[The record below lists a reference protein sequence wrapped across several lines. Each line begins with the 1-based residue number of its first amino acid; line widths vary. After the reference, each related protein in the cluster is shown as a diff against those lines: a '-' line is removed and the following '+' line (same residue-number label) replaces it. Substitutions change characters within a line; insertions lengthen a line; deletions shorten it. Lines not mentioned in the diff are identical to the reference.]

1 MRSLWSQNL
10 WAQSGTQEETTRK
23 SLPLLGQQALPVIG
37 AAQVH
42 GEPGILGSFSVWV
55 EGWFYIMFF
64 LILESCKTST
74 QTPTPFWMTFTSWV
88 NRWIFSI
95 LFFFWE
101 DHRDLLIQSQVILP
115 PIVEGASCNPC
126 RNACGEVHQTPAEG
140 AGRRA
145 SGGFGHRG
153 LSETRVPHSIHWFI
167 IIIPIK
173 LWS

>member
-1 MRSLWSQNL
+1 MVSKSLSP
-10 WAQSGTQEETTRK
+10 GTQEETTRK

-95 LFFFWE
+95 LFFFERTTVIFSSSRRWSFLLLWKVRVAIHAATLVE
-101 DHRDLLIQSQVILP
+101 RCIKHRLKGL
-115 PIVEGASCNPC
+115 EG
-126 RNACGEVHQTPAEG
+126 EL
-140 AGRRA
+140 
-145 SGGFGHRG
+145 RG
-153 LSETRVPHSIHWFI
+153 IWT
-167 IIIPIK
+167 
-173 LWS
+173 